1 MRTGLTSESI
11 VKNTAVAVGSPGK
24 AALTEQRRTLRK
36 QLIEQR
42 MALSPDEIERLSEEI
57 RFNLQQTFPQLA
69 NQRVAFCWP
78 VKNEADLRPL
88 MAAWISA
95 GGSGFKALLPV
106 VLAPG
111 APLAF
116 REWTPDCAMTIDRYG
131 IPTPETGDYLTP
143 EALLIPVNAF
153 DEAGYRIGYGGG
165 FFDRTLSALT
175 PAPLSIG
182 IGFELARVTTI
193 HPEAH
198 DVRLDAV
205 ISEAGT
211 FYPAA

>member
-11 VKNTAVAVGSPGK
+11 VKSAAVAVGNPEK
-24 AALTEQRRTLRK
+24 TALTEQRRMLRK
-36 QLIEQR
+36 QLIERR
-42 MALSPDEIERLSEEI
+42 MALAPGEIERLSEKI
-57 RFNLQQTFPQLA
+57 RLNLQQTFPQLA

-116 REWTPDCAMTIDRYG
+116 REWAPDCAMTIDRYG
-131 IPTPETGDYLTP
+131 IPTPETGAYLTP

-165 FFDRTLSALT
+165 FFDRTLAALD

-182 IGFELARVTTI
+182 IGFELARVATI

-205 ISEAGT
+205 VSEAGT
-211 FYPAA
+211 FHPAA

>member
-11 VKNTAVAVGSPGK
+11 VKNTAVAVGSPGIT
-24 AALTEQRRTLRK
+24 ALTEQRRTLRK
-36 QLIEQR
+36 LLIEQR
-42 MALSPDEIERLSEEI
+42 MALSPDEIERLSEKI

-95 GGSGFKALLPV
+95 GAPGFKALLPV

-116 REWTPDCAMTIDRYG
+116 REWAPDCAMTIDRYG

>member
-11 VKNTAVAVGSPGK
+11 VKGAAAAVDSPEK
-24 AALTEQRRTLRK
+24 SALTEQRRTLRK

-42 MALSPDEIERLSEEI
+42 MALSPDEIERLSEKI
-57 RFNLQQTFPQLA
+57 RLNLQQTFPHLA
-69 NQRVAFCWP
+69 CLRVAFCWP
-78 VKNEADLRPL
+78 VKNEVDLRPL

-95 GGSGFKALLPV
+95 GAPGFKALLPV
-106 VLAPG
+106 VIAPG

-116 REWTPDCAMTIDRYG
+116 REWAPDCAMTIDRYG

-165 FFDRTLSALT
+165 FFDRTLAALT
-175 PAPLSIG
+175 PVPLSIG
-182 IGFELARVTTI
+182 IGFELARVATI

-198 DVRLDAV
+198 DIRLDAV
-205 ISEAGT
+205 VSEAGT
-211 FYPAA
+211 FRPAA